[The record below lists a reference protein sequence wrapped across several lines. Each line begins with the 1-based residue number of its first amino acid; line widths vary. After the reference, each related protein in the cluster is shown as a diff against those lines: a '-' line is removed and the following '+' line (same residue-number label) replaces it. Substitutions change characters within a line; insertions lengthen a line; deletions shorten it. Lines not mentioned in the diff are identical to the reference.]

1 MAYKVTKK
9 GKSYAVVKETIDHGY
24 WTDEY
29 WYVVD
34 VASGTKIKKSYAAS
48 DAKWYLDSLE
58 NGYSTPEDYH
68 KSWNSS
74 FGESIDMPDS
84 LKKMQKQL
92 LNPTTKKQPSQKP
105 IGSTSTSIVETIDN
119 GTHYILK
126 MDDGTFGVLVP
137 STGESKMG
145 LKSLGGAKTSAKSML
160 KKTAGQKL
168 GEMGVDAG
176 SDAVDTLL
184 KVYDDRVRDMY
195 GQAAHEMAQKQA
207 KYMEGF
213 RKRQKELLAK
223 VDSGEMTSSQY
234 KDWLKT
240 QNATQEWYREMVESL
255 SNDLVEADA
264 NAMRILNGYVPKAYA
279 ENYNYATFQIEHDA
293 SVNTSFA
300 LYNESTVARLIANP
314 EGSLLPELPQPEA
327 DKLKDKL
334 WSKRKISS
342 AVTQSILQ
350 GESVPDAA
358 KRLAS
363 VVGMGANSA
372 MRAARTT
379 LTAAQN
385 LGRLD
390 SGRRAKQMGI
400 QLKKQWI
407 ATVDARTRYSHRE
420 IDRETVEIEEDF
432 SNGCDCPAHLN
443 SGSDVG
449 EVYNCFVGDTLVS
462 TDTKIEHGY
471 RRMYSGKLV
480 TIKTASGV
488 EFTCTPNHPIL
499 TVSGWVGAEFLHE
512 GDDLLITRRADA
524 GRSVANP
531 DVHHVMAS
539 FETVYELLR
548 VFSSER
554 RGGLGVDFHG
564 DGTTADIEVVGE
576 ERLLRVNGDTSI
588 GEGIAELAL
597 EGSDTPSAALSPLC
611 KGLIGVAGASSGG
624 LGCGDV
630 CLAFLDGEL
639 FHSDVHGIGAIP
651 MVDASIGE
659 HAGHKLSGTTYPI
672 GDGLLGFTRE
682 IRTDNIIS
690 VDISH
695 TNGTH
700 VYNLQTSGGYYF
712 VSSRN
717 TDNAIIAHNC
727 RCAMRYVLPDH
738 EYDDLP
744 DKTKDGVAY
753 EDWKNEHQTKLE
765 AQKDKLQQNLADLQA
780 QEAQVKATMP
790 QNKTYSGIWKGDV
803 TLDDYEA
810 KKGSISAKEDYY
822 LDQILNAPENAV
834 GKIKVE
840 VAKKNLA
847 KLHEFQTLGEQYS
860 AAKDAVGTQLGAIQ
874 DKKKAVTKK
883 LAKIGIT
890 DTYSEER
897 KANAL
902 RWSSK
907 AKADSIL
914 RHYTSD
920 AWLAATRDE
929 QLGVYG
935 YTAGSG
941 MFNRP
946 LSGFRGGWGSYNYV
960 GPKKVDLDYEGGK
973 KKIQAMTRFI
983 ERSSFEEDVWLRRGC
998 GNEAMESFFGLDF
1011 GSMRRMSDTEISA
1024 LTGTSNRI
1032 MGFLSCGTASESGAG
1047 FGGEVD
1053 MRIYVPAGTQAVYAE
1068 PFSAYSG
1075 AGYSGKNWD
1084 GKKSQ
1089 GASDW
1094 DFGSED
1100 ETIIQ
1105 RGASYTC
1112 TKIERRGYGFYVEME
1127 VHPEDG
1133 YDTFGQED

>member
-1 MAYKVTKK
+1 MAFGDKTLKVTKK
-9 GKSYAVVKETIDHGY
+9 GKLYAVVKESIEHIGWSDDT
-24 WTDEY
+24 

-34 VASGTKIKKSYAAS
+34 IASGTKLKKCWAAS
-48 DAKWYLDSLE
+48 DAKWYLESLE
-58 NGYSTPEDYH
+58 NGYDTPESLH
-68 KSWNSS
+68 TSWNSEW
-74 FGESIDMPDS
+74 GQPIDMPAS
-84 LKKMQKQL
+84 LKKMQQQI
-92 LNPTTKKQPSQKP
+92 LNPSPKKQPAQKP

-145 LKSLGGAKTSAKSML
+145 LKTLGGAKTSAKSML
-160 KKTAGQKL
+160 KKMAGQKL

-176 SDAVDTLL
+176 SDAVDTLI
-184 KVYDDRVRDMY
+184 KTYEDRVRDMY

-213 RKRQKELLAK
+213 RKQQKEMLKK
-223 VDSGEMTSSQY
+223 VGSGQMTSSQY

-240 QNATQEWYREMVESL
+240 QNATQDWYREMVDSL

-264 NAMRILNGYVPKAYA
+264 NAMRILNGYVPRAYA
-279 ENYNYATFQIEHDA
+279 ENFNYSTFQIEHDA
-293 SVNTSFA
+293 SMNTSFA

-314 EGSLLPELPQPEA
+314 EGSLLPKLPQPEA

-334 WSKRKISS
+334 WSKQKISS

-363 VVGMGANSA
+363 VVGMSANSA

-379 LTAAQN
+379 LTASQN

-390 SGRRAKQMGI
+390 AGRRAKEMGI
-400 QLKKQWI
+400 ELKKQWI

-420 IDRETVEIEEDF
+420 IDRETVELEEAF
-432 SNGCDCPAHLN
+432 SNGCICPADPDGEPH
-443 SGSDVG
+443 
-449 EVYNCFVGDTLVS
+449 EVY
-462 TDTKIEHGY
+462 
-471 RRMYSGKLV
+471 
-480 TIKTASGV
+480 
-488 EFTCTPNHPIL
+488 
-499 TVSGWVGAEFLHE
+499 
-512 GDDLLITRRADA
+512 
-524 GRSVANP
+524 
-531 DVHHVMAS
+531 
-539 FETVYELLR
+539 
-548 VFSSER
+548 
-554 RGGLGVDFHG
+554 
-564 DGTTADIEVVGE
+564 
-576 ERLLRVNGDTSI
+576 
-588 GEGIAELAL
+588 
-597 EGSDTPSAALSPLC
+597 
-611 KGLIGVAGASSGG
+611 
-624 LGCGDV
+624 
-630 CLAFLDGEL
+630 
-639 FHSDVHGIGAIP
+639 
-651 MVDASIGE
+651 
-659 HAGHKLSGTTYPI
+659 
-672 GDGLLGFTRE
+672 
-682 IRTDNIIS
+682 
-690 VDISH
+690 
-695 TNGTH
+695 
-700 VYNLQTSGGYYF
+700 
-712 VSSRN
+712 
-717 TDNAIIAHNC
+717 NC

-744 DKTKDGVAY
+744 DVTKEGVAY
-753 EDWKNEHQTKLE
+753 DDWKNEHQTKLE
-765 AQKDKLQQNLADLQA
+765 AQKDKLQQNLTDLQA
-780 QEAQVKATMP
+780 QEAQVKAAMP

-810 KKGSISAKEDYY
+810 KKASIPAKEEYY
-822 LDQILNAPENAV
+822 LQQIANAPHNAYGDSV
-834 GKIKVE
+834 VSQ
-840 VAKKNLA
+840 AKKHLQD
-847 KLHEFQTLGEQYS
+847 LHDFQTKGEQYS
-860 AAKDAVGTQLGAIQ
+860 AAKDAVSTQLGAIQ

-883 LAKIGIT
+883 LAKIGIK
-890 DTYSEER
+890 DTYSDER

-902 RWSSK
+902 SWSSK
-907 AKADSIL
+907 VKADSIL

-929 QLGVYG
+929 QLGVFG

-946 LSGFRGGWGSYNYV
+946 LSGFRGGWGSHNYV
-960 GPKKVDLDYEGGK
+960 GPKQVDLDYEGGK

-983 ERSSFEEDVWLRRGC
+983 ERSSFDEDVWLRRGC
-998 GNEAMESFFGLDF
+998 GNEAMESFFGLRF
-1011 GSMRRMSDTEISA
+1011 GSMRRMSDAEIDA

-1032 MGFLSCGTASESGAG
+1032 MGFLSCGTAADGGAG

-1068 PFSAYSG
+1068 PFSAY
-1075 AGYSGKNWD
+1075 GYNVNGTHGLNGNKGKDWD
-1084 GKKSQ
+1084 GVSSQ
-1089 GASDW
+1089 GTSEY
-1094 DFGSED
+1094 DFGHED

>member
-9 GKSYAVVKETIDHGY
+9 GKSYAVVKDDTYYGGD
-24 WTDEY
+24 

-34 VASGTKIKKSYAAS
+34 VASGTKVKHYWTAA
-48 DAKWYLDSLE
+48 DAKWGLESLE
-58 NGYSTPEDYH
+58 GGYSTPESFNT
-68 KSWNSS
+68 SWNSDY
-74 FGESIDMPDS
+74 GKPIDMPDS
-84 LKKMQKQL
+84 LKKMQQQL
-92 LNPTTKKQPSQKP
+92 LNPKPKKQPTQKP
-105 IGSTSTSIVETIDN
+105 IGSTSTNIVETIDN

-160 KKTAGQKL
+160 KKMAGQKL
-168 GEMGVDAG
+168 GDMGVDAG

-184 KVYDDRVRDMY
+184 KLYDDRVRDMY
-195 GQAAHEMAQKQA
+195 GKAAHEMAEKQA

-213 RKRQKELLAK
+213 SKRQKELLEM
-223 VDSGEMTSSQY
+223 VNSGAITEKQY

-240 QNATQEWYREMVESL
+240 QNATQQWYREMVESL
-255 SNDLVEADA
+255 SNDLVAADQ
-264 NAMRILNGYVPKAYA
+264 NAMRILNGYVPTAYA
-279 ENYNYATFQIEHDA
+279 ENFNFSTFQIEKDA
-293 SVNTSFA
+293 SISTSFS

-314 EGSLLPELPQPEA
+314 EGSLLPELPQPEI
-327 DKLKDKL
+327 DKLKDKA
-334 WSKRKISS
+334 WSKQKISS
-342 AVTQSILQ
+342 SVTQSILQ
-350 GESVPDAA
+350 GESVPEAA
-358 KRLAS
+358 KRLQA
-363 VVGMGANSA
+363 VVGMSANSA
-372 MRAARTT
+372 MRAARTA

-400 QLKKQWI
+400 SLKKQWV
-407 ATVDARTRYSHRE
+407 ATVDARTRYAHRE
-420 IDRETVEIEEDF
+420 IDRETVELEEDF
-432 SNGCDCPAHLN
+432 SNGCDCPGHLN
-443 SGSDVG
+443 SGSDAG
-449 EVYNCFVGDTLVS
+449 QVY
-462 TDTKIEHGY
+462 
-471 RRMYSGKLV
+471 
-480 TIKTASGV
+480 
-488 EFTCTPNHPIL
+488 
-499 TVSGWVGAEFLHE
+499 
-512 GDDLLITRRADA
+512 
-524 GRSVANP
+524 
-531 DVHHVMAS
+531 
-539 FETVYELLR
+539 
-548 VFSSER
+548 
-554 RGGLGVDFHG
+554 
-564 DGTTADIEVVGE
+564 
-576 ERLLRVNGDTSI
+576 
-588 GEGIAELAL
+588 
-597 EGSDTPSAALSPLC
+597 
-611 KGLIGVAGASSGG
+611 
-624 LGCGDV
+624 
-630 CLAFLDGEL
+630 
-639 FHSDVHGIGAIP
+639 
-651 MVDASIGE
+651 
-659 HAGHKLSGTTYPI
+659 
-672 GDGLLGFTRE
+672 
-682 IRTDNIIS
+682 
-690 VDISH
+690 
-695 TNGTH
+695 
-700 VYNLQTSGGYYF
+700 
-712 VSSRN
+712 
-717 TDNAIIAHNC
+717 NC
-727 RCAMRYVLPDH
+727 RCAMRYVIPGH

-744 DKTKDGVAY
+744 SKTREGVDY
-753 EDWKNEHQTKLE
+753 EEWKNEHKTKLE

-780 QEAQVKATMP
+780 QEAQVKAAMP

-803 TLDDYEA
+803 TLDDYES
-810 KKGSISAKEDYY
+810 KKASISAKEDCY
-822 LDQILNAPENAV
+822 LDQILKAPDNAV

-860 AAKDAVGTQLGAIQ
+860 AAKDAVSTQLGAIQ

-946 LSGFRGGWGSYNYV
+946 LSGFKGGWGSYNYV
-960 GPKKVDLDYEGGK
+960 GPKQVDLDYEGGK

-983 ERSSFEEDVWLRRGC
+983 ERSSFDEDVWLRRGC

-1011 GSMRRMSDTEISA
+1011 GAMRRMSDTEIEA

-1075 AGYSGKNWD
+1075 ASYNGKNWD
-1084 GKKSQ
+1084 GKMWQ
-1089 GASDW
+1089 GDREYE
-1094 DFGSED
+1094 FGSED

-1112 TKIERRGYGFYVEME
+1112 TKIERKGYGFYVEME